1 MIKAGNKEI
10 NDSGFAVVTET
21 VGGVARQALVL
32 ELSSGIDEATLAAL
46 CTGPVQVVDAEG
58 NVIQTHN
65 GPFRVATHGLKLVRT
80 NASGDVAALTAL
92 VGELEAELETQ
103 VSAKESAL
111 TQLASVTAQLNTLQS
126 TIQEGGTPVVSQP
139 VQGGTIAAAGEAAQP

>member
-1 MIKAGNKEI
+1 MIQAGTKVI
-10 NDSGFAVVTET
+10 TDSGFAVVTET

-32 ELSSGIDEATLAAL
+32 ELPAGISAEEIAAL
-46 CTGPVQVVDAEG
+46 CAGPVQVVDADG

-111 TQLASVTAQLNTLQS
+111 TQLASVTAQLATLQS

-139 VQGGTIAAAGEAAQP
+139 IQGGTIAAAGEAAQP